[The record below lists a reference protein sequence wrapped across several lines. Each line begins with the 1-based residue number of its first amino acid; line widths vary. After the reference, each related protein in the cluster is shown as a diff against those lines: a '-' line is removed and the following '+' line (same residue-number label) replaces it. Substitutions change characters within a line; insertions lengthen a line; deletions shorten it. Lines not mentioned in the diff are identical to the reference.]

1 MSGGTVKTLSSRRG
15 GMLLM
20 GLVLL
25 AAAAMTMGFFASYS
39 QNIARKRL
47 FRANAKDALSFPV
60 LEALVAGVNARL
72 LKDAKTAGPP
82 HDLINTYFPSTTTV
96 HTLTFAKGAYTNV
109 YTQSPG
115 VIIVP
120 LSGSLPPLIIGPET
134 DPVITITKTA
144 DHCQYKVDVAF
155 QECSKVMEGRV
166 QPAGPGYGLG
176 VDWIPPCDPADIMYV
191 SKSFFVNLRATAL
204 AGQLTPPC

>member
-1 MSGGTVKTLSSRRG
+1 MGSGTVKTLTSRRG

-47 FRANAKDALSFPV
+47 FRANAKDALTFPV
-60 LEALVAGVNARL
+60 VEAVVAGVNATL
-72 LKDAKTAGPP
+72 IGVAKTASPT
-82 HDLINTYFPSTTTV
+82 HDLISTYFPGVTTV
-96 HTLTFAKGAYTNV
+96 HTLTLAKGAYTDV
-109 YTQSPG
+109 YNPSPG
-115 VIIVP
+115 VVIVP
-120 LSGSLPPLIIGPET
+120 LTGSPPPLIIGPEN
-134 DPVITITKTA
+134 DPLVTITKTA
-144 DHCQYKVDVAF
+144 DHCVYKVDIAF

-166 QPAGPGYGLG
+166 QPASPGYGLG
-176 VDWIPPCDPADIMYV
+176 VNWTPACDPADIVDV
-191 SKSFFVNLRATAL
+191 SKSFFFNLRAKAL